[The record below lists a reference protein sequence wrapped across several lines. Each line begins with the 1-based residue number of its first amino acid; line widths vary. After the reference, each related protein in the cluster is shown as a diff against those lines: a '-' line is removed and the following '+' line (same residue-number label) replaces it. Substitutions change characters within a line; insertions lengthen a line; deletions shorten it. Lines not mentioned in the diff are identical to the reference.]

1 MDPKWPQMVL
11 RDEAYEQGAL
21 DSMNQNAKHEST
33 LKYFVDP

>member
-21 DSMNQNAKHEST
+21 DSMNPNAKHEST